1 MSKTKS
7 PKKFNLYVP
16 TDRKLAIFVA
26 CILLL
31 IGATVGMIT
40 PFFSKK
46 IPLVLLIP
54 WLAFMAFFTYLII
67 EIYTRGYFYVV
78 DGGDAIVIKRRHRRD
93 MTVRF
98 ETIKELRYTP
108 IEVRRDEG
116 FYHFPMMT
124 VYSQED
130 NVLFYACESSAIIAL
145 FKSHGIELRENTY

>member
-7 PKKFNLYVP
+7 PKRYNLYVP
-16 TDRKLAIFVA
+16 TDKTLAIFVA
-26 CILLL
+26 CILPPA
-31 IGATVGMIT
+31 GATVGIIALY
-40 PFFSKK
+40 FSEK

-54 WLAFMAFFTYLII
+54 WLALMAFLAYIII
-67 EIYTRGYFYVV
+67 EICTRGYFYVT

-98 ETIKELRYTP
+98 ETVKELRYTP
-108 IEVRRDEG
+108 TEVRRNEG

-130 NVLFYACESSAIIAL
+130 NVLFYVCDSAAIIAL
-145 FKSHGIELRENTY
+145 FNSHGIDLKQNKY